1 MVVSVF
7 EDRYET
13 KLRKKT
19 MKTKGHLGQIC
30 LLGVLMLALPAVV
43 RSQDFVYTITNGA
56 ITITGYIG
64 SGGAVVIPATIDG
77 LPVTGIG
84 DEAFDGYADLTSVT
98 IPNSVTSIG
107 TNAFYDC
114 YNLTSVTI
122 GNSVTNIGDEAFSDC
137 TSLTA
142 ITVDP
147 NNPAYSSMNGVL
159 FDKGQT
165 TLIAYPG
172 GLAGNYTIPDS
183 VTSIGDS
190 AFYYCTKL
198 TSVTIPDS
206 VTSIGDSAFYYC
218 TKLTSVTIGN
228 SVTSIGDYAFY
239 YCRLT
244 SVTIPDSVTSIGDS
258 AFYYCYGLTSV
269 TIPNSVTSIGDSAFG
284 ECWNLTSV
292 TIPDSVTS
300 IGDAAFVYCSRLTS
314 VTIPNSVTSIGSY
327 AFSGCPILNVVYFQ
341 GNAPGPGNDSSVF
354 SGDNNATAYYLPG
367 TTGWGPTFDGI
378 PTVEELNLQ
387 PPVAGPAY
395 YTRQANVSLKIA
407 ISDLLTNVTVT
418 KGDYITLVGVG
429 TDGLNLLSTNGTT
442 LFTNSTFIFYTNS
455 VTPNVNDSFNYT
467 VSDSQGWTS
476 IGKVLIIINN
486 NIVGQTSPIL
496 LITSTNVTATFFG
509 VPGYQYTVERSTN
522 LVHGLG
528 WVTISTNTAPVNG
541 VFQVIDNFQD
551 LGIPIPPVPS
561 SAYYR
566 LVYNP

>member
-1 MVVSVF
+1 
-7 EDRYET
+7 
-13 KLRKKT
+13 
-19 MKTKGHLGQIC
+19 
-30 LLGVLMLALPAVV
+30 
-43 RSQDFVYTITNGA
+43 
-56 ITITGYIG
+56 
-64 SGGAVVIPATIDG
+64 
-77 LPVTGIG
+77 
-84 DEAFDGYADLTSVT
+84 
-98 IPNSVTSIG
+98 
-107 TNAFYDC
+107 
-114 YNLTSVTI
+114 
-122 GNSVTNIGDEAFSDC
+122 
-137 TSLTA
+137 
-142 ITVDP
+142 
-147 NNPAYSSMNGVL
+147 
-159 FDKGQT
+159 
-165 TLIAYPG
+165 
-172 GLAGNYTIPDS
+172 
-183 VTSIGDS
+183 
-190 AFYYCTKL
+190 
-198 TSVTIPDS
+198 
-206 VTSIGDSAFYYC
+206 
-218 TKLTSVTIGN
+218 
-228 SVTSIGDYAFY
+228 
-239 YCRLT
+239 
-244 SVTIPDSVTSIGDS
+244 
-258 AFYYCYGLTSV
+258 
-269 TIPNSVTSIGDSAFG
+269 
-284 ECWNLTSV
+284 LTSV